1 MRCSLCTVIG
11 TVNEIAQGV
20 NGALHAVE
28 DCRVVFIMICE
39 RGKQMPRVR
48 KMPTT
53 AYNRVKAV
61 MRDYDRRLAELEQ
74 LKSDIVHIK
83 ATNYDGMPKCAGSGS
98 GLEDKIAFMVDL
110 EKEMEK
116 ELGKIQKCI
125 DLIPADM
132 RDGIVNNVTKGTYF
146 PLNEQY
152 QLVPSLR
159 TWQREKEKFMLRVA
173 RELHIYIKYP
183 K

>member
-11 TVNEIAQGV
+11 TVSEIAQGV

-74 LKSDIVHIK
+74 LKGDIVHIK

-146 PLNEQY
+146 PLNDQY

-173 RELHIYIKYP
+173 RELHIYVKYP

>member
-1 MRCSLCTVIG
+1 
-11 TVNEIAQGV
+11 
-20 NGALHAVE
+20 
-28 DCRVVFIMICE
+28 
-39 RGKQMPRVR
+39 MPRVR

-61 MRDYDRRLAELEQ
+61 MRDYNRRKAELEQ

-83 ATNYDGMPKCAGSGS
+83 ASNYDGMPKCTGSSNGM
-98 GLEDKIAFMVDL
+98 EDKVDFMVDL
-110 EKEMEK
+110 EAELEK

-125 DLIPADM
+125 DLIPPDM
-132 RDGIVNNVTKGTYF
+132 RDGIINNVTKGTYF

-152 QLVPSLR
+152 QLVPSMR